1 MAQVLATAPEKY
13 IPSGID
19 DPNLDDKTKRKMIQ
33 MAKNR
38 MAAQKTR
45 DRKKMYTSELEEVKE
60 HLNRVNEELAEK
72 NRLLEE
78 RIKALEVSQMYL
90 MQENQ
95 ELKKNQFMDNFYQ
108 SSAAPSENT
117 GFDSTSNDEYRS
129 MPSPALVRGQS
140 RSTNNY
146 WNFFLGIIA
155 ICAVYTGI
163 NIKIGQETENVPDPF
178 KDTLDEWTM
187 ETFHPEVPEIA
198 EIARKEEQEPYVA
211 ETFSVR
217 TKTKSE
223 RPSTFNTMRFS
234 PKEETGGAEPQ
245 IAMMSVSGDTGDTVG
260 DFEPHYGYGPDDG
273 EPMQ

>member
-45 DRKKMYTSELEEVKE
+45 DRKKAYTSELEEVKE
-60 HLNRVNEELAEK
+60 HLSRVNDELAEK

-90 MQENQ
+90 LQENQ
-95 ELKKNQFMDNFYQ
+95 ELKKNQFMEAFYQ
-108 SSAAPSENT
+108 SSVGPSENT
-117 GFDSTSNDEYRS
+117 GFDSTSNEEYRS
-129 MPSPALVRGQS
+129 VPSPALVRGQS
-140 RSTNNY
+140 RSSNNY

-155 ICAVYTGI
+155 ICAIYTGI
-163 NIKIGQETENVPDPF
+163 NIKIGQETENLPDPF

-187 ETFHPEVPEIA
+187 ETFYPPDVV
-198 EIARKEEQEPYVA
+198 RKEEEPAVA

-217 TKTKSE
+217 TKMSHEPKPK
-223 RPSTFNTMRFS
+223 PSTFKTMSFAPRS
-234 PKEETGGAEPQ
+234 EEPQMEMMSTMSVTADAEPY
-245 IAMMSVSGDTGDTVG
+245 SGS
-260 DFEPHYGYGPDDG
+260 FGPSDG